1 MKKFSVLLASGLLVL
16 SATAFAQTSSPF
28 KANVGKFTEEF
39 DVAEK
44 PNINTKVMNSFN
56 KMYSDASN
64 VIWTKDKNK
73 IDRVY
78 FETKGKAT
86 RAAFNQKGQF
96 LYSITTYSEEMLP
109 QDVLMQVKQAYY
121 GRSIF
126 GVTEVSALN
135 KTAYLIILEDK
146 TTWLHVKVLD
156 GEIFEE
162 KLLIKAN

>member
-1 MKKFSVLLASGLLVL
+1 MKKFSVLLASGFLLL
-16 SATAFAQTSSPF
+16 AANTYAQNSTPF

-39 DVAEK
+39 DVSEK
-44 PNINTKVMNSFN
+44 SNINTKVMNSFN
-56 KMYSDASN
+56 KMFSEASN

-78 FETKGKAT
+78 FERKGKVT

-96 LYSITTYSEEMLP
+96 LYSITTYGEELLP
-109 QDVLMQVKQAYY
+109 QDVLLMVKQTYY

-126 GVTEVSALN
+126 GVTEVSAMD
-135 KTAYLIILEDK
+135 KTAYLIVLHDK
-146 TTWLHVKVLD
+146 TTWLHIKVLD

-162 KLLIKAN
+162 RLLLKAN

>member
-1 MKKFSVLLASGLLVL
+1 MKKISILLASGLLVVG
-16 SATAFAQTSSPF
+16 AAFAQSSASV
-28 KANVGKFTEEF
+28 KTNVGKFNEEF

-44 PNINTKVMNSFN
+44 TNINTRVMNSFN
-56 KMYSDASN
+56 KMYSDVSN

-78 FETKGKAT
+78 FESKGKVT
-86 RAAFNQKGQF
+86 RSAFNQKGQF
-96 LYSITTYSEEMLP
+96 LYSITTYGEQLLP
-109 QDVLMQVKQAYY
+109 QDILFQVKQAYY

-126 GVTEVSALN
+126 TVTEVTALN

-162 KLLIKAN
+162 KLMLKAN

>member
-1 MKKFSVLLASGLLVL
+1 MKKFSILLVSGLLV
-16 SATAFAQTSSPF
+16 AGAAAFAQSSTPF

-44 PNINTKVMNSFN
+44 SNINTKVVNSFN
-56 KMYSDASN
+56 KMFSDASN

-78 FETKGKAT
+78 FETKGKVT

-96 LYSITTYSEEMLP
+96 LYSITTYTEEMLP
-109 QDVLMQVKQAYY
+109 QDILLQVKQSYY

-126 GVTEVSALN
+126 GVTEVTALN
-135 KTAYLIILEDK
+135 KTAYLITLQDK
-146 TTWLHVKVLD
+146 TTWLQIKVLD

-162 KLLIKAN
+162 KMMLKAN